1 MIIIT
6 CSRAT
11 KHAIKI
17 FLLWYKSYFHPL
29 FKINLS
35 IHRRNPPEVFLRKGV
50 LKICNKFT
58 GEQTCQSATSINL
71 VASEFKEIWETFHIA
86 LCNLTPLIR
95 NEINLFTII
104 RSFIRKEEDTSDL
117 QSAWWKTILNIY

>member
-11 KHAIKI
+11 KHMIKI
-17 FLLWYKSYFHPL
+17 FLLSYKSYFHRL

-35 IHRRNPPEVFLRKGV
+35 IHRSNPPEVFLRKGV

-58 GEQTCQSATSINL
+58 GEQTCQSTTSINL
-71 VASEFKEIWETFHIA
+71 VTSEFKEI
-86 LCNLTPLIR
+86 
-95 NEINLFTII
+95 
-104 RSFIRKEEDTSDL
+104 
-117 QSAWWKTILNIY
+117 